1 LDLLVSQLAAEP
13 IYMDARIDTQ
23 LEPLTLSLQPKSM
36 QRAIGNL
43 MDNGLLYG
51 QRLSVHLRSENKVA
65 LLTIRDYGP
74 GIAAADMAK
83 VFLQNVRLDYA
94 EHVNTKGTGLG
105 LSISRNVVRA
115 HGGDIRLRNHPKADW
130 WCGFNCRGELP
141 CS

>member
-65 LLTIRDYGP
+65 LLTIRGYGP
-74 GIAAADMAK
+74 GIAAADMAR
-83 VFLQNVRLDYA
+83 VFLPSGPA
-94 EHVNTKGTGLG
+94 
-105 LSISRNVVRA
+105 
-115 HGGDIRLRNHPKADW
+115 
-130 WCGFNCRGELP
+130 
-141 CS
+141 